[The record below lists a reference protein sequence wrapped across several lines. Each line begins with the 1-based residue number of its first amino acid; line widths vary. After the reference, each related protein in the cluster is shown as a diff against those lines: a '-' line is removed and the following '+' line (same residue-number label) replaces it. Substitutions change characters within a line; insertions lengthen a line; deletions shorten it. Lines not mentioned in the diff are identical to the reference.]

1 MDLRR
6 LKQMAAILVLPL
18 IVMSCS
24 GTQGRLFSSSA
35 EKATPP
41 AKDVSQPPP
50 PKWARTDAIAQNHMA
65 AEEYQ
70 KAIDVY
76 DAGYR
81 KQPQD
86 TMLVKAY
93 VQSIE
98 TMASNADRAF
108 RRQLY
113 ASAGKTYD
121 ILLKNND
128 RFKAFE
134 KDLSFDAAGLN
145 KKLETCKKAL
155 FKQGLQEYRKGHL
168 DQSIA
173 VWENLLLID
182 PQNAAIE
189 EALRTARLQKKNLEE
204 VQ

>member
-1 MDLRR
+1 MALQR
-6 LKQMAAILVLPL
+6 LKQLGVILVLPL
-18 IVMSCS
+18 IVLSCS
-24 GTQGRLFSSSA
+24 GTKGWLFSSSA

-41 AKDVSQPPP
+41 ATDVSQPPP

-65 AEEYQ
+65 AGEYQ

-76 DAGYR
+76 DAAYR

-93 VQSIE
+93 AQSIE
-98 TMASNADRAF
+98 TMASTADRAF

-113 ASAGKTYD
+113 AGAGKAYD

-128 RFKAFE
+128 RFKAFG

-145 KKLETCKKAL
+145 KKLDTCKKAL
-155 FKQGLQEYRKGHL
+155 FKQGLQEYRQGHL

-173 VWENLLLID
+173 VWEDLLLID

-204 VQ
+204 VE